1 MDDHQN
7 LLGVD
12 LYFRKMTLAAVGRVD
27 GKNPEW
33 MQGPMNGL
41 GLEVGGGQGPMDR
54 VKVYLL
60 TFILSRC
67 VAFRFRIQ

>member
-41 GLEVGGGQGPMDR
+41 GLEVGGGAG
-54 VKVYLL
+54 
-60 TFILSRC
+60 THGSS
-67 VAFRFRIQ
+67 